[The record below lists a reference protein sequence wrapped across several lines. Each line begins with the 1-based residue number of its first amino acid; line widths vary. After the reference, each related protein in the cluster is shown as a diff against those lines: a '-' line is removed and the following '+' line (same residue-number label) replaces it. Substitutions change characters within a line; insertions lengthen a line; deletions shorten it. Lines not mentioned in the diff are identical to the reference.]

1 MSQWRTMRRGTLWRH
16 VRSFANLNIIS
27 FSGVSNHFFVLNR
40 CQCPSGY
47 DGPRCQ
53 QTTRTF
59 RGSGWAWYPALEMCE
74 NSHLSIEFLA
84 KKPDGTLLYNGP
96 MVPPESEETLI
107 SGRSSFVCHL

>member
-16 VRSFANLNIIS
+16 VRLTSIS
-27 FSGVSNHFFVLNR
+27 FHLMEISNNVLNR

-107 SGRSSFVCHL
+107 SG